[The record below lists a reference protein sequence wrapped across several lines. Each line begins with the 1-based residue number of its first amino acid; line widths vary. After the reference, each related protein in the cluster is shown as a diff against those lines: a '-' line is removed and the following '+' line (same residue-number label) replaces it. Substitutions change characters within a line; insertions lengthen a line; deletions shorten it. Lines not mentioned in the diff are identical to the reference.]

1 MGFFDGLGK
10 FMRGEPVFEDN
21 GAREVAA
28 DDKRATP
35 QAKAPVQDPTRT
47 SVDAHGRKIIPK
59 FEVSRLKTTRNGDQM
74 TSELWIQNESDET
87 IRIDTIEVAGQKQ
100 VFNRQ
105 LGPHAGYQ
113 FVIYRGP
120 VQRDESRHRAVII
133 YRLVRS
139 DDLFEEE
146 YFVEYNRESD
156 GMYTL
161 EEFHTDG
168 PTRDI

>member
-10 FMRGEPVFEDN
+10 FMRGEPVFEDSSAQEATVN
-21 GAREVAA
+21 NKQPIAEV
-28 DDKRATP
+28 KQAT
-35 QAKAPVQDPTRT
+35 QDPTRT
-47 SVDAHGRKIIPK
+47 SVDAHGRKIIPT
-59 FEVSRLKTTRNGDQM
+59 FEVSRLKTTRSGDQM

-87 IRIDTIEVAGQKQ
+87 IRIDSVEVAGQRQ

-105 LGPHAGYQ
+105 LGPHGGYQ